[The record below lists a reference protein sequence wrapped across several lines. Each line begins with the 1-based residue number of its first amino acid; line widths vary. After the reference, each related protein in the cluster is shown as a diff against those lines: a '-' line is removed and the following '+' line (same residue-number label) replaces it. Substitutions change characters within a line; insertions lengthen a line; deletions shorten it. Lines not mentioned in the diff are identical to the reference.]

1 MTDDPVRY
9 GEDGPGALALLD
21 PHEPAGARDARV
33 RARCHAALE
42 KRRRRGRAPARPS
55 WRRAFEPAIVASLC
69 AVYLV
74 EVLIRAVRLYN
85 F

>member
-1 MTDDPVRY
+1 MTGNFVRN
-9 GEDGPGALALLD
+9 EDKTAGALALLGI
-21 PHEPAGARDARV
+21 HEPDRTRDGLV

-42 KRRRRGRAPARPS
+42 KRRRRALQPARPD
-55 WRRAFEPAIVASLC
+55 WRRTLEPAIVGALC

-74 EVLIRAVRLYN
+74 EVLGRAVLLYG